1 VVGRRILFFL
11 VGKITKKAFLLFR
24 HSKYS
29 AMLSKNTLVQT
40 AFSAILPTGLYKKLK
55 DCNNKFST
63 NDFIYYLS
71 FFFRFQLPINK
82 LSDLVKL
89 DIAMAGFTEALT
101 FSLV

>member
-11 VGKITKKAFLLFR
+11 VGSVFVISALKIQCHVVKK
-24 HSKYS
+24 Y
-29 AMLSKNTLVQT
+29 TVQT